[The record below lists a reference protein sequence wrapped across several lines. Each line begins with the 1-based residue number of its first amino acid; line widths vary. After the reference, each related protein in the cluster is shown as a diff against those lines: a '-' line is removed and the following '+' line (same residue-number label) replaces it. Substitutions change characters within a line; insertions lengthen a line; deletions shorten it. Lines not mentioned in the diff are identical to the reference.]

1 MITEN
6 VLLHHEYEGI
16 EEIARL
22 SGVQKLQSLISVL
35 ACIKENISKDSLQC
49 IIKEATDKAFSLE
62 EIKNLCNEVCLQ
74 DGNNY
79 IGTISSPS
87 YPCRSFLTV
96 KRIKGYLVEKTYEK
110 LSKLLG
116 SEICK
121 GILKGIELQIQR
133 SLENEFPDLKLDKH
147 FYNDDV
153 LTQLIRTYI
162 YTVYLPFFAMDF
174 VISTVNTLFFTVDI
188 NDVVWRGSVAREI
201 YHSVWKDEDTITHGV
216 LPKVKDVFTRT
227 ISDIDNVLKQLSNFK
242 QRMTQS
248 SQQECKYI
256 SCIM

>member
-16 EEIARL
+16 EEIASL
-22 SGVQKLQSLISVL
+22 SGVQKLQSLICVL
-35 ACIKENISKDSLQC
+35 ACIKEIISKDSLQG
-49 IIKEATDKAFSLE
+49 IIKEAVDKAFSLQ

-79 IGTISSPS
+79 IGTVSSPS

-110 LSKLLG
+110 LSNLLG

-121 GILKGIELQIQR
+121 DILKRIELQIQR
-133 SLENEFPDLKLDKH
+133 SLENEFPDIKLDKH
-147 FYNDDV
+147 FCNDDI
-153 LTQLIRTYI
+153 LTLLIKTYM
-162 YTVYLPFFAMDF
+162 YTVYFPFFAIGIA
-174 VISTVNTLFFTVDI
+174 ISMVNTLLFTVDI
-188 NDVVWRGSVAREI
+188 NDVVWRGGVAREI
-201 YHSVWKDEDTITHGV
+201 YYTVWKDKDTIIHGV